1 MNKTGYQNIDS
12 CDPRTCINSKIGRSQ
27 RIINSIFRKHV
38 RQFGITSSQL
48 SILFVLSKRGKCT
61 GKELAN
67 ILYLEKSSVSR
78 NKRRMLEQEFLE
90 SEGSHILITNKG
102 LELLE
107 KVIPSWEKAMEETKK
122 KLGNL
127 GEESLNTIV
136 SQLITN

>member
-78 NKRRMLEQEFLE
+78 NKRRMLEQELLE
-90 SEGSHILITNKG
+90 SEGLHILITNKG